1 MGSNDTPKNQKGSGI
16 SMEERLIVIF
26 CEIDDFCNEY
36 EEYCRHNSLPETTG
50 PKKRSRLALSEI
62 MTIIVYFHLSQY
74 RTFKW
79 YYKNHVSEYLREY
92 FPNLVSYTRFVELMQ
107 QSSVPLLLYLM
118 THRLGK
124 CSGISFIDST
134 PLKVCDPHRIHSH
147 KVFKGIAR
155 RGKSSTGWFFG
166 FKLHLVVS
174 DTGELLGFR
183 LTPGNVS
190 DADVDVV
197 DKITKNQFG
206 RLFGDKGYI
215 SKKLFTRLWEK
226 NIQLITK
233 VKANM
238 KNKFMR
244 LEDKLL
250 LRKRALIESV
260 NDFLKNICQV
270 EHSRH
275 RSVSNFLVNVF
286 SALIAYSFIPS
297 KPSLNLRDNL
307 FLPC

>member
-1 MGSNDTPKNQKGSGI
+1 MEGNDTTKNQKGSGI
-16 SMEERLIVIF
+16 SMEEQIIAIF

-36 EEYCRHNSLPETTG
+36 EEYCCHNSLPETTG
-50 PKKRSRLALSEI
+50 PSKKSRLALSEI
-62 MTIIVYFHLSQY
+62 MTIIVYFHLSHY

-79 YYKNHVSEYLREY
+79 YYKNYVSEHLRGY

-118 THRLGK
+118 THCLGK

-134 PLKVCDPHRIHSH
+134 PLEVCDSHRIYSH
-147 KVFKGIAR
+147 KVFAGAAR

-166 FKLHLVVS
+166 FKLHLVIN
-174 DTGELLGFR
+174 DIGEILGFR

-190 DADVDVV
+190 DANMEVV
-197 DKITKNQFG
+197 NKITANLFG
-206 RLFGDKGYI
+206 KLFGDKGYI
-215 SKKLFTRLWEK
+215 SQSLFSRLWEK

-233 VKANM
+233 VKKNM
-238 KNKFMR
+238 KNKLMK

-260 NDFLKNICQV
+260 NDFLKNICQI

-286 SALIAYSFIPS
+286 SALIAYSYILK
-297 KPSLNLRDNL
+297 KPSLNLRNNL
-307 FLPC
+307 LLPS

>member
-1 MGSNDTPKNQKGSGI
+1 
-16 SMEERLIVIF
+16 MEEQPIAIF

-36 EEYCRHNSLPETTG
+36 EKYCCHNSPPETTG
-50 PKKRSRLALSEI
+50 PQKRSRLALSEI

-74 RTFKW
+74 RAFKW
-79 YYKNHVSEYLREY
+79 YYKNYVSEHLREY
-92 FPNLVSYTRFVELMQ
+92 FPNLVSYTRSLELMQ

-118 THRLGK
+118 THCLGK

-134 PLKVCDPHRIHSH
+134 PLEVCDPHRIHSH
-147 KVFKGIAR
+147 KVFAGIAK

-166 FKLHLVVS
+166 FKLHLVVNDS
-174 DTGELLGFR
+174 GEIPGFC

-190 DADVDVV
+190 DADINTV
-197 DKITKNQFG
+197 DKITENQFG
-206 RLFGDKGYI
+206 RLFGDKEYI
-215 SKKLFTRLWEK
+215 SKKLFAKLWEK

-233 VKANM
+233 VKAKKANM

-260 NDFLKNICQV
+260 NDFW
-270 EHSRH
+270 
-275 RSVSNFLVNVF
+275 
-286 SALIAYSFIPS
+286 ALSS
-297 KPSLNLRDNL
+297 KVCN
-307 FLPC
+307 